1 MGSEAKG
8 RRRVLI
14 AQVLRAKLVALVTP
28 TLVTEEVLG
37 VMLEF
42 EMQEVPV
49 VAVAQLLGLPVLELA
64 R

>member
-1 MGSEAKG
+1 MP
-8 RRRVLI
+8 I

-28 TLVTEEVLG
+28 VLVTEKVLG

-49 VAVAQLLGLPVLELA
+49 VVVAQLLGLLVLKLA

>member
-1 MGSEAKG
+1 MP
-8 RRRVLI
+8 I

-28 TLVTEEVLG
+28 ALVTEEVLG